1 MQTFVSLDTQSG
13 IIRRYSGSAKPTHE
27 AALTNDPEDASCTLR
42 LLQDFRVQPHWKFS
56 LFADGTYESALAQQ
70 RRERQHAEEVRDLS
84 HRDEA

>member
-42 LLQDFRVQPHWKFS
+42 LLQDFRV
-56 LFADGTYESALAQQ
+56 LAQQ